1 LDRVDFFAQKAG
13 ERGSNWRTRVHNNR
27 ETCLSKF
34 ERALR
39 TGIARKLGRQVS
51 AQRFAD
57 QFNLR
62 ANGTDTISRETAR
75 KWIRGTTIP
84 DYERLAV
91 LIQWLEID
99 PLEFLT
105 IENAKQNRTLL
116 NEVNIFAH
124 DKSKLVEDLME
135 IVKTLDRQSTEALFI
150 TAWALRQVSK
160 SAGSERQTKKQ

>member
-1 LDRVDFFAQKAG
+1 MHK
-13 ERGSNWRTRVHNNR
+13 NR
-27 ETCLSKF
+27 ETTLRRF
-34 ERALR
+34 ERTLR

-91 LIQWLEID
+91 LIQWLELD
-99 PLEFLT
+99 PREFLVND
-105 IENAKQNRTLL
+105 NAKGNRTLL
-116 NEVNIFAH
+116 NEVNFLDR
-124 DKSKLVEDLME
+124 DKSKRLEDLVA
-135 IVKTLDRQSTEALFI
+135 IVKTLDQQSTEALFI

-160 SAGSERQTKKQ
+160 SAGPEKQTKRQ

>member
-1 LDRVDFFAQKAG
+1 MHK
-13 ERGSNWRTRVHNNR
+13 NR
-27 ETCLSKF
+27 ETTLSKF
-34 ERALR
+34 ERTLR
-39 TGIARKLGRQVS
+39 TGIAKKLGRQVS

-62 ANGTDTISRETAR
+62 AHGTDTISRETAR

-91 LIQWLEID
+91 LIDWLELN
-99 PLEFLT
+99 PLEFLGN
-105 IENAKQNRTLL
+105 ENAKENRTLL

-124 DKSKLVEDLME
+124 DKSKRLEDLVE
-135 IVKTLDRQSTEALFI
+135 IVKTLDQQSTEALFI

-160 SAGSERQTKKQ
+160 SAGSERQTKK

>member
-1 LDRVDFFAQKAG
+1 
-13 ERGSNWRTRVHNNR
+13 VHRNR
-27 ETCLSKF
+27 ETTLSKF
-34 ERALR
+34 EQTLR

-62 ANGTDTISRETAR
+62 AHGTETISRETAR
-75 KWIRGTTIP
+75 KWMRGTTIP

-91 LIQWLEID
+91 LIQWLELD
-99 PLEFLT
+99 PLEFLAS
-105 IENAKQNRTLL
+105 ENTKQNRTLL

-124 DKSKLVEDLME
+124 DKSKRLEDLVA
-135 IVKTLDRQSTEALFI
+135 IVKTLDQQSTEALFI

-160 SAGSERQTKKQ
+160 SAGAEKQTKKQ

>member
-1 LDRVDFFAQKAG
+1 MHK
-13 ERGSNWRTRVHNNR
+13 NR
-27 ETCLSKF
+27 ETTLRRF
-34 ERALR
+34 ERTLR

-91 LIQWLEID
+91 LIQWLELD
-99 PLEFLT
+99 PREFLVSDNT
-105 IENAKQNRTLL
+105 KKNRTLL
-116 NEVNIFAH
+116 NEVNFFDR
-124 DKSKLVEDLME
+124 DKSKRVEDLME
-135 IVKTLDRQSTEALFI
+135 IVKALDQQSAEALFI

-160 SAGSERQTKKQ
+160 SAGAESQTKKQ

>member
-1 LDRVDFFAQKAG
+1 MHK
-13 ERGSNWRTRVHNNR
+13 NR
-27 ETCLSKF
+27 ETTLRRF
-34 ERALR
+34 ERTLR

-91 LIQWLEID
+91 LIQWLELD
-99 PLEFLT
+99 PREFLAN
-105 IENAKQNRTLL
+105 ENAKGNRTLL
-116 NEVNIFAH
+116 NEVNFFEH
-124 DKSKLVEDLME
+124 DKSKRVEDLME
-135 IVKTLDRQSTEALFI
+135 IVKALDQQSTETLFI
-150 TAWALRQVSK
+150 IAWALRQVS
-160 SAGSERQTKKQ
+160 AFRQR